1 MCTLSTQWQRG
12 CDSIGIM
19 IFANMVMLFVFVLK
33 CCLCTKCSDET
44 VDMTLPVSVSSH
56 VLFVVPHST
65 NQLHFLWLWETVI
78 QRTWRTNKTLWLRYF
93 KEELIILVSESH
105 QHLKT
110 KKIFVLFLHFTVST
124 SCPWLDHTSS
134 WWSGFFLKS
143 EWANVAGKS

>member
-110 KKIFVLFLHFTVST
+110 KNLRFVPPLHCLYFLSLTGSHFILMK
-124 SCPWLDHTSS
+124 W
-134 WWSGFFLKS
+134 GFFK
-143 EWANVAGKS
+143 EWVSKRGW